1 LAVYFSHHH
10 VKILVKK
17 TVKERGRSLQTISI
31 KYCKIHDYYSENGII
46 TDIKINNTSI
56 VSKRTFSIVHKGKAF
71 WTYPEGSRRL
81 RFPDFKTIGTLRW

>member
-1 LAVYFSHHH
+1 LAVYFSHHQ
-10 VKILVKK
+10 VGILVHKK
-17 TVKERGRSLQTISI
+17 SKKRGRSLQTISI
-31 KYCKIHDYYSENGII
+31 KYCKIHDYYSENRII

-71 WTYPEGSRRL
+71 WTCPEGSRRL